1 MMKSGEYW
9 QQLLKIMADLRA
21 PDGCPWDREQDHQT
35 LKRYL
40 IEETYEVL
48 DALEKGNDDDIC
60 DELGDLLL
68 QVVFHAQ
75 IAAEE
80 GRFTIDDVVRG
91 ISQKM
96 IRRHPHVFGD
106 EAAKDSTAVLSQ
118 WEAIKA
124 KEKSSEQKRRLMQVN
139 YNLPALLLAQKVQ
152 DKASRVGFDW
162 PLVDGPWQKVEEELA
177 ELHAARTAEEQR
189 EELGDA
195 IFSMVNVARFL
206 SLDSEDCLRF
216 ASKKFIERF
225 NYIEDCLADKGID
238 WADASLDELEAMWQ
252 QAKKEQKR

>member
-1 MMKSGEYW
+1 MMNSGEYW
-9 QQLLKIMADLRA
+9 QQLLGIMSDLRA

-48 DALEKGNDDDIC
+48 EALEKENDDEIC

-68 QVVFHAQ
+68 QVIFHAQ

-106 EAAKDSTAVLSQ
+106 EVVQDSATMLSQ
-118 WEAIKA
+118 WEYIKA
-124 KEKSSEQKRRLMQVN
+124 QEKSSEQKRRLMQVN

-152 DKASRVGFDW
+152 DKAARVGFDW
-162 PLVDGPWQKVEEELA
+162 PMIDGPWQKVEEELA
-177 ELHAARTAEEQR
+177 ELHAAKTTEEQR
-189 EELGDA
+189 EELGDV
-195 IFSMVNVARFL
+195 IFSVINLARFM

-216 ASKKFIERF
+216 ASKKFIDRF
-225 NYIEDCLADKGID
+225 NYIEDRLADKGQD
-238 WADASLDELEAMWQ
+238 WPDASLHDLEELWQ
-252 QAKKEQKR
+252 QAKKEENK